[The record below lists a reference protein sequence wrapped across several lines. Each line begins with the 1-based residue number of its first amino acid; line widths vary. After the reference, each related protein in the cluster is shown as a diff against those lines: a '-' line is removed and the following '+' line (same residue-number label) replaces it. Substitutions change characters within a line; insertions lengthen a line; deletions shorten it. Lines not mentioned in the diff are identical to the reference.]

1 MANILIDLRIEPQ
14 SVKGWSARP
23 VHWLLGLPFD
33 AVTLDEAV
41 DRIGEAVRQRTPL
54 FLSTP
59 NLNFLIASQTNP
71 AFQQSV
77 LNSDLS
83 VADGIPI
90 VWIARLLGVPIPERV
105 AGSDIFQALIRG
117 NAGPI
122 KVYLF
127 GGEDGVAE
135 KAASRIRSLKGP
147 ISCVGYYSPGFG
159 SIDQMSTPDIIAA
172 INASG
177 ADFVIVALGAAKG
190 QAWIEKNRIKL
201 NAPVISHLGAVIN
214 FAAGTVNRAPEWMR
228 KWGTEWVW
236 RIKEEPKL
244 LKRYFFDGCALFG
257 LLLQN
262 ILPIIIRGRAH
273 LFVASHGPAFAINQS
288 GKKKMAVFKGGWLSD
303 EKCASK
309 AELIEYMKDAEEN
322 EIYLEKNVQLNTS
335 VLGLIFLIRWEAL
348 RAGIGYKVTLED
360 SNDRLTRDISLHRA
374 SALMAPL
381 PKAFRHSVK

>member
-1 MANILIDLRIEPQ
+1 MANILIDLCTEPQ
-14 SVKGWSARP
+14 SVRGWSARP

-33 AVTLDEAV
+33 AITLDEAV
-41 DRIGEAVRQRTPL
+41 DRISQAVRKRTPL

-71 AFQQSV
+71 AFQHSV
-77 LNSDLS
+77 LDSDLS

-105 AGSDIFQALIRG
+105 AGSDIFQSLMRG
-117 NAGPI
+117 DVGPI

-127 GGEDGVAE
+127 GGENGVAK
-135 KAASRIRSLKGP
+135 KAASRIRSLNGP
-147 ISCVGYYSPGFG
+147 LSCVGYYSPGFG
-159 SIDQMSTPDIIAA
+159 SIEQMSSPAIIAE

-190 QAWIEKNRIKL
+190 QAWIEKNRNNL

-244 LKRYFFDGCALFG
+244 LKRYFFDGCALIG
-257 LLLQN
+257 LFLRN
-262 ILPIIIRGRAH
+262 ILPAIIRGRAQ
-273 LFVASHGPAFAINQS
+273 LSEVSHDPAFAINLS
-288 GKKKMAVFKGGWLSD
+288 EKKIMAVFKDGWLF
-303 EKCASK
+303 EKKCASK
-309 AELIEYMKDAEEN
+309 AEFIEYMKDAEEI
-322 EIYLEKNVQLNTS
+322 EVFLEKNVQLNTS

-348 RAGIGYKVTLED
+348 RAGIGYKMTLED
-360 SNDRLTRDISLHRA
+360 PNDRLSRDILLHRA

-381 PKAFRHSVK
+381 PKALRHSVE

>member
-1 MANILIDLRIEPQ
+1 MMIDLRAAPQ
-14 SVKGWSARP
+14 RVKGWPARP

-41 DRIGEAVRQRTPL
+41 DRIAEAVRQRTPL

-59 NLNFLIASQTNP
+59 NLNFMIASQSNP
-71 AFQQSV
+71 AFQHSV

-105 AGSDIFQALIRG
+105 AGSDIFEALMRG
-117 NAGPI
+117 DAGPI

-127 GGEDGVAE
+127 GGEDGVAAE
-135 KAASRIRSLKGP
+135 AAERIRALNGP
-147 ISCVGYYSPGFG
+147 LRCVGYHSPGFG
-159 SIDQMSTPDIIAA
+159 SIEQMSSPEIIAD

-190 QAWIEKNRIKL
+190 QAWIELNRRKL
-201 NAPVISHLGAVIN
+201 SAPVISHLGAVIN

-228 KWGTEWVW
+228 KWGIEWGW

-244 LKRYFFDGCALFG
+244 LKRYFFDGCALLG
-257 LLLQN
+257 LLLHS
-262 ILPIIIRGRAH
+262 IFPLIICGRGH
-273 LFVASHGPAFAINQS
+273 FSGASPDDPAFVISVS
-288 GKKKMAVFKGGWLSD
+288 GGNIVVVFKGGRLSD
-303 EKCASK
+303 EKCAWK
-309 AELIEYMKDAEEN
+309 AELIKYMKDAEEV
-322 EIYLEKNVQLNTS
+322 EVFLEKNVQLNTS
-335 VLGLIFLIRWEAL
+335 ILGLIFLIRWEAL
-348 RAGIGYKVTLED
+348 RAGIGYKITLKD

>member
-1 MANILIDLRIEPQ
+1 MANILIDLCTEPQ
-14 SVKGWSARP
+14 SVRGWSARP

-33 AVTLDEAV
+33 AITLDEAV
-41 DRIGEAVRQRTPL
+41 DRISQAVRKRTPL

-71 AFQQSV
+71 AFQHSV
-77 LNSDLS
+77 LDSDLS

-105 AGSDIFQALIRG
+105 AGSDIFQSLMRG
-117 NAGPI
+117 DVGPI

-127 GGEDGVAE
+127 GGENGVAK
-135 KAASRIRSLKGP
+135 KAASRIRSLNGP
-147 ISCVGYYSPGFG
+147 LSCVGYYSPGFG
-159 SIDQMSTPDIIAA
+159 SIEQMSSPAIIAE

-190 QAWIEKNRIKL
+190 QAWIEKNRNNL

-244 LKRYFFDGCALFG
+244 LKRYFFDGCALIG
-257 LLLQN
+257 LFLRN
-262 ILPIIIRGRAH
+262 ILPAIIRGRAQ
-273 LFVASHGPAFAINQS
+273 LSEVSHDPAFAINLS
-288 GKKKMAVFKGGWLSD
+288 EKKIMAVFKDGWLLD
-303 EKCASK
+303 KKCASK
-309 AELIEYMKDAEEN
+309 AEFIEYMKDAEEI
-322 EIYLEKNVQLNTS
+322 EVFLEKNVQLNTS

-348 RAGIGYKVTLED
+348 RAGIGYKMTLED
-360 SNDRLTRDISLHRA
+360 PNDRLSRDILLHRA

-381 PKAFRHSVK
+381 PKALRHSVE

>member
-1 MANILIDLRIEPQ
+1 MR
-14 SVKGWSARP
+14 GWSARP

-33 AVTLDEAV
+33 AITLDEAV
-41 DRIGEAVRQRTPL
+41 DRISQAVRKRTPL

-71 AFQQSV
+71 AFQHSV
-77 LNSDLS
+77 LDSDLS

-105 AGSDIFQALIRG
+105 AGSDIFQSLMRG
-117 NAGPI
+117 DVGPI

-127 GGEDGVAE
+127 GGENGVAK
-135 KAASRIRSLKGP
+135 KAASRIRSLNGP
-147 ISCVGYYSPGFG
+147 LSCVGYYSPGFG
-159 SIDQMSTPDIIAA
+159 SIEQMSSPAIIAE

-190 QAWIEKNRIKL
+190 QAWIEKNRNNL

-244 LKRYFFDGCALFG
+244 LKRYFFDGCALIG
-257 LLLQN
+257 LFLRN
-262 ILPIIIRGRAH
+262 ILPAIIRGRAQ
-273 LFVASHGPAFAINQS
+273 LSEVSHDPAFAINLS
-288 GKKKMAVFKGGWLSD
+288 EKKIMAVFKDGWLLD
-303 EKCASK
+303 KKCASK
-309 AELIEYMKDAEEN
+309 AEFIEYMKDAEEI
-322 EIYLEKNVQLNTS
+322 EVFLEKNVQLNTS

-348 RAGIGYKVTLED
+348 RAGIGYKMTLED
-360 SNDRLTRDISLHRA
+360 PNDRLSRDILLHRA

-381 PKAFRHSVK
+381 PKALRHSVE